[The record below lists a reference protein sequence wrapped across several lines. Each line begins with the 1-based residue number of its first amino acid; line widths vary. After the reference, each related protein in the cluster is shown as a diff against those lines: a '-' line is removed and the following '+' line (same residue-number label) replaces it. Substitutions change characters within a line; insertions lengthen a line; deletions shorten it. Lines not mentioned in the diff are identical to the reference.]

1 MLWVDS
7 IERYD
12 VERRAW
18 ETKKCTNSKHL
29 TTSLVLLKICLNNAN
44 MAKVSSFVPPL
55 HRFWFKKLIG
65 RTLWYGND
73 NLASQIKRVYSFVV
87 FQFLDHN
94 FHGHIY
100 FPLSVSLCLSFS
112 LFISGQRKKPTQQ
125 GKHWKKDINT
135 LNNLKWSWKCSSRSI
150 GSIFWFMNQSFGVWL
165 LFAPNGILFSFLFNL
180 WQTLRFAMLFLLAFF
195 YARSMF
201 SSVEM
206 IAYALVFLAIA
217 LFLDKSQLAH
227 LTFVP
232 FFSALKEKKCARFVF
247 WFCFV

>member
-1 MLWVDS
+1 MNIHGWIELIWTKSTHGSHFEAKPPLVLAVVVVLVASRQFHLLNQHCFVTAVVATTTAATILQIQILLWVDS
-7 IERYD
+7 NERYD
-12 VERRAW
+12 AERRAW
-18 ETKKCTNSKHL
+18 KTKKCTNSKHL

-87 FQFLDHN
+87 FRFLDHN

-100 FPLSVSLCLSFS
+100 FPFHASLYFSVS
-112 LFISGQRKKPTQQ
+112 ISGQRKKPTQQ

-150 GSIFWFMNQSFGVWL
+150 GSIFWFMNQSFGVRFTFCL
-165 LFAPNGILFSFLFNL
+165 L
-180 WQTLRFAMLFLLAFF
+180 QMEYCFF
-195 YARSMF
+195 
-201 SSVEM
+201 
-206 IAYALVFLAIA
+206 
-217 LFLDKSQLAH
+217 
-227 LTFVP
+227 
-232 FFSALKEKKCARFVF
+232 
-247 WFCFV
+247 FCFIYDKL